1 MRRLPILIL
10 LFVGLSHALAATRSQ
25 NPEPYGFQRWKDHQV
40 VEARNQVVRL
50 TNRMHLLKTGRYKL
64 DNESQPLLEDKDEKL
79 YKELKSL
86 GDDKKVEKAEAEKAL
101 LKSVE
106 GKMQMA
112 IENLQIA
119 KDLTIDDYIVVYLS
133 RYSDDTEALVRLVER
148 LSKDEVLQLLQ
159 VRLQQNTEAGVQSTV
174 APPTAAGI
182 IQLQSGSS
190 KN

>member
-1 MRRLPILIL
+1 MRRFSILLIL
-10 LFVGLSHALAATRSQ
+10 VMAFSSAFAAKKSQ
-25 NPEPYGFQRWKDHQV
+25 NAEPYSFQRWKDHQV

-64 DNESQPLLEDKDEKL
+64 DTEQMPLLEAEDEKL
-79 YKELKSL
+79 YKELKAL
-86 GDDKKVEKAEAEKAL
+86 GDDKKTEKAETEQLL

-106 GKMQMA
+106 SRMQMA

-119 KDLTIDDYIVVYLS
+119 KDLSIDDYLAVYLS
-133 RYSDDTEALVRLVER
+133 RYSEDTSALKRLVDR
-148 LSKDEVLQLLQ
+148 LSKEEVLELLQ
-159 VRLQQNTEAGVQSTV
+159 ARLKPSESADELSI

-182 IQLQSGSS
+182 IQLQSESS